1 MACDVSKWRDVC
13 TCNVPGH
20 EMVLVSGSNSCGV
33 EDHTANLQAET
44 EIPLQCKT
52 INIRAK
58 KKKKTLTL
66 LISMSNALNEL
77 KSLTLSY
84 CSN

>member
-1 MACDVSKWRDVC
+1 MACDVSKQRDVC

-20 EMVLVSGSNSCGV
+20 EVVLVSGSNSCGV

-44 EIPLQCKT
+44 VISIQCKT

-58 KKKKTLTL
+58 QKTLTL
-66 LISMSNALNEL
+66 LILCLILSMS
-77 KSLTLSY
+77 
-84 CSN
+84 